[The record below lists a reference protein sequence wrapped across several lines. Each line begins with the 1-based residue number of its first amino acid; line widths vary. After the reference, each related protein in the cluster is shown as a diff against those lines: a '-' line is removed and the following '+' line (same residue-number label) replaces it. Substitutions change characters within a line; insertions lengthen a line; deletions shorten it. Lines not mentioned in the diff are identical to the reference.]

1 MKKRE
6 VILSPEALDD
16 LKRLHDWMAMRA
28 GTQTA
33 LAYIGRIETHC
44 HGFEFGGERGTRRDD
59 ICLGLRTAGFERR
72 VTLAFIVTA
81 DRVTFVR
88 VFYGGRDWMSELA

>member
-44 HGFEFGGERGTRRDD
+44 HGFVFGGERAPGGTTYVLD
-59 ICLGLRTAGFERR
+59 CAQPVLNGA
-72 VTLAFIVTA
+72 
-81 DRVTFVR
+81 
-88 VFYGGRDWMSELA
+88 